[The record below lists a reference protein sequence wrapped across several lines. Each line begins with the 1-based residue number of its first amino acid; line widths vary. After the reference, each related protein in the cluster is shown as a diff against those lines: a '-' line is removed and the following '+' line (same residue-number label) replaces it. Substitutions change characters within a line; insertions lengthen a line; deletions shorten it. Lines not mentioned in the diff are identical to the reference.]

1 MKKYTKRIFIFI
13 CLILVAITLTGCL
26 GSEAESAYD
35 IAVRN
40 GFVGTEQEW
49 LESLKGKDGESLY
62 ILDIYNAMKDDG
74 YTGSLS
80 DFLHEY
86 FSDVEINGK
95 SAYEVAVENGYKG
108 TEEEWLASLK
118 GMAGADGEKGD
129 SIDLYATYQ
138 QLVKIGEIDCSF
150 LEFVQTYLNVDLNLG
165 NEQAISKGLR
175 SAVSIFAL
183 SDSVD
188 NLDDYTTGSVGAGV
202 IYKINKTAGSAYIIT
217 NFHVV
222 YNESKNSAFPYL
234 YLFLYGQEKREY
246 IVEASFVGGSAT
258 YDIAVLRVENS
269 DVIKES
275 DAIAIDVFNSNE
287 IAVGTTAIAI
297 GNPQSDGIS
306 VTEGIVSVD
315 SETIYMT
322 PMREEGV
329 TVDENGDVAMR
340 VLRIDASVNS
350 GNSGGGVYNEN
361 GQLIGIV
368 NAKIKSVN
376 AENIAYAIPSNI
388 AVNVAQNIIDNCNGV
403 SVTSPIKCT
412 IGLMVQTI
420 SVKSVYN
427 EEKGTVDIVEE
438 IKVAEVSPNSPA
450 SGQFMVGDILVS
462 MTLKGVKYDVTR
474 NFVVIDACLNARNGD
489 KATFEVL
496 RNGVLTTVEI
506 TFKTGNPVG

>member
-1 MKKYTKRIFIFI
+1 M
-13 CLILVAITLTGCL
+13 VAITLTGCL
-26 GSEAESAYD
+26 GNGAEAESAYD

-40 GFVGTEQEW
+40 GFKGTEKEW

-62 ILDIYNAMKDDG
+62 ILDIYNAMKDEG

-138 QLVKIGEIDCSF
+138 QLVDTGEIDCSF
-150 LEFVQTYLNVDLNLG
+150 LEFVQTYLNVDLNVG

-175 SAVSIFAL
+175 SAVAVYGF

-188 NLDDYTTGSVGAGV
+188 SLNDLSTGSAGAGV
-202 IYKINKTAGSAYIIT
+202 IYKINKTTGSAYIIT

-222 YNESKNSAFPYL
+222 YNESKNSVFPYL
-234 YLFLYGQEKREY
+234 YLFLYGQEIRDY

-269 DVIKES
+269 DILKES
-275 DAIAIDVFNSNE
+275 DAIAVDVFNSNE
-287 IAVGTTAIAI
+287 LVVGTTAIAI
-297 GNPQSDGIS
+297 GNPESDGIA

-322 PMREEGV
+322 PVREEGV
-329 TVDENGDVAMR
+329 AVDEQGDVSMR
-340 VLRIDASVNS
+340 VLRIDTPVNS
-350 GNSGGGVYNEN
+350 GNSGGGLYNEH

-368 NAKIKSVN
+368 NAKIKSTSV
-376 AENIAYAIPSNI
+376 ENIAYAIPSNI
-388 AVNVAQNIIDNCNGV
+388 AINVAQNIIDNCNGV

-427 EEKGTVDIVEE
+427 EEKGTVDIIEE

-450 SGQFMVGDILVS
+450 SGNFMVGDILVS
-462 MTLKGVKYDVTR
+462 MTLRGVKYDVTR
-474 NFVVIDACLNARNGD
+474 NFIVIDACLNARNGD

-496 RNGVLTTVEI
+496 RNGVITTVEI
-506 TFKTGNPVG
+506 TFKTGNSVG